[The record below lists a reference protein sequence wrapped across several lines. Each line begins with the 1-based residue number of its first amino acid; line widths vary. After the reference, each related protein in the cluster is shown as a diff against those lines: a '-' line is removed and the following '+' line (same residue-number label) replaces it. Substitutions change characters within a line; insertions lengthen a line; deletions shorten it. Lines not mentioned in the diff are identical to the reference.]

1 MRNYV
6 KRINQK
12 KEKLSKDQLLLLIE
26 DVIEENDILNSI
38 INSLS
43 TGILIV
49 DNDFKLLRHNTAS
62 ESRLPYKIYP
72 DEIENSKESLWNFI
86 DDDEICSFF
95 KNCKEKAITNS
106 QEEFS
111 IKTSGGTVRFISIS
125 ISPLVQKIN
134 ISGLIILIR
143 DITDKKNQDV
153 LLHRMENLANLTNL
167 AAGMAHEIKNPLG
180 AISIHIQL
188 LQKAVDKARD
198 NENILP
204 PAKFVED
211 HIDIV
216 NEEIEHLNKLVM
228 DFLMAV
234 RPVKAM
240 LELKDPDKIIQT
252 IVDFCKPE
260 FYKNK
265 IRIDFIPCKKNKKI
279 MLDEKLLRDVIMNL
293 AQNSLA
299 AIKTISASEK
309 NEVFENKSGENV
321 KNLPEII
328 RDCDFN
334 YFFKIENHIED
345 NKFIIEVSDNGC
357 GMSAETVSKIFEPY
371 FTTKANGTGLGMTM
385 VYKIIKE
392 FSGEIFVESKE
403 NNGTKFTIIFPI
415 PQKDAKLLEKN

>member
-309 NEVFENKSGENV
+309 NEVFENKAGENV